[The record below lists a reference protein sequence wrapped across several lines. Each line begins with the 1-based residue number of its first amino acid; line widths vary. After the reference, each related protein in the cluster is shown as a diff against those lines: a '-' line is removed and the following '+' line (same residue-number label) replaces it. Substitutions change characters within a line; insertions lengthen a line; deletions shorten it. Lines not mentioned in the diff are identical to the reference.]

1 VNKQRLTV
9 PLAGGIATG
18 TDGKLLPI
26 GKSDELQN
34 VRPGRIGEVI
44 QRNGTRFLGTGL
56 IGPGGSLPASWALG
70 TLRGDLVSFSG
81 VGDHPAACY
90 SPQANAWSTD
100 VVGGFGAVR
109 TKRRGPIAAVRQQ
122 ISGNGLFPD
131 AVYSG
136 GYYWVIYQTTRNGVS
151 TIVKVVIDAATGEEA
166 AESTFNSALC
176 VSWGVRVVNGSAVF
190 VYATA
195 ATIFIDTWPVASV
208 SSGPTN
214 RVTIA
219 KAVVNAG
226 RQFDMLVKDGTTI
239 SAAYF
244 DGAIVQCF
252 DYAPTAGAATF
263 WTPKDSAAANV
274 PNDFAIAWGQD
285 FGASG
290 KISLATHDPVAGL
303 RVLWDIPTAG
313 ATRQAISTYVM
324 DAVAVPGTLA
334 LFTMTNAAAGQF
346 TVLYDE
352 NAVGF
357 NALMKAATRESG
369 VIAKTVYYRSLALGS
384 KPFVGSDG
392 KYYVG
397 AEYISTTQPT
407 RFVVRVP
414 ETITGFAN
422 LTAVVAKTQVN
433 NGYVGG
439 TLTGPLCP
447 VTSPA
452 TGEFVYG
459 NTVQLRIPGNPTAY
473 LPQGV
478 GVDLI
483 HVKFK
488 PVGDVTTGPPREAID
503 SLFTPG
509 GTVGQFDGRTYC
521 DAGFGYYPEQPGIT
535 PGGGGALTAAATYYY
550 QVVYAWVDANGRT
563 WYSAPGRVTSVAMG
577 ANTKNTLSIPT
588 YRIADRD
595 DIQVQVYRGGAND
608 NVTLALVGSVVN
620 DPTVDVVAFV
630 DTLSDAAAAA
640 GQALYTNG
648 AVGNRPLAADGI
660 PGSPVVS
667 IAVGRAWIIS
677 NDNPYEVWPS
687 NKFIPGQGWR
697 FSEQNKLI
705 FNDNLG
711 PVIGIAAQPS
721 GVVVVIKENA
731 YYLVSGDGPNQAG
744 NGGSFSV
751 SAPIVG
757 AGTLNPRSIIETP
770 SGIEFKSSGN
780 PRNWYR
786 ISTAN
791 STSYIG
797 MPIERYSNLLT
808 IGGVLVPAT
817 GETRYYTATTG
828 SGQVKCLVHDI
839 ISDTWM
845 DDTSGG
851 NYGLATAVCAYAIG
865 AAVAVNGGA
874 TIAVDDP
881 ATGADAGAAYTV
893 STATPWIK
901 GSDLDGY
908 ALFVRARGVGEATLG
923 APIVTVT
930 LQADFDATTNLAS
943 QTASPGTAWDWE
955 IKYPAKLSS
964 FRFVISYVA
973 SINTV
978 NMTAIVVEYGV
989 KSGMVPA
996 TWTKRTQ

>member
-1 VNKQRLTV
+1 
-9 PLAGGIATG
+9 
-18 TDGKLLPI
+18 
-26 GKSDELQN
+26 
-34 VRPGRIGEVI
+34 
-44 QRNGTRFLGTGL
+44 
-56 IGPGGSLPASWALG
+56 
-70 TLRGDLVSFSG
+70 
-81 VGDHPAACY
+81 
-90 SPQANAWSTD
+90 
-100 VVGGFGAVR
+100 
-109 TKRRGPIAAVRQQ
+109 
-122 ISGNGLFPD
+122 
-131 AVYSG
+131 
-136 GYYWVIYQTTRNGVS
+136 
-151 TIVKVVIDAATGEEA
+151 
-166 AESTFNSALC
+166 
-176 VSWGVRVVNGSAVF
+176 
-190 VYATA
+190 
-195 ATIFIDTWPVASV
+195 
-208 SSGPTN
+208 
-214 RVTIA
+214 
-219 KAVVNAG
+219 
-226 RQFDMLVKDGTTI
+226 
-239 SAAYF
+239 
-244 DGAIVQCF
+244 
-252 DYAPTAGAATF
+252 
-263 WTPKDSAAANV
+263 
-274 PNDFAIAWGQD
+274 
-285 FGASG
+285 
-290 KISLATHDPVAGL
+290 
-303 RVLWDIPTAG
+303 
-313 ATRQAISTYVM
+313 
-324 DAVAVPGTLA
+324 
-334 LFTMTNAAAGQF
+334 
-346 TVLYDE
+346 
-352 NAVGF
+352 
-357 NALMKAATRESG
+357 
-369 VIAKTVYYRSLALGS
+369 
-384 KPFVGSDG
+384 
-392 KYYVG
+392 
-397 AEYISTTQPT
+397 
-407 RFVVRVP
+407 
-414 ETITGFAN
+414 
-422 LTAVVAKTQVN
+422 
-433 NGYVGG
+433 
-439 TLTGPLCP
+439 
-447 VTSPA
+447 
-452 TGEFVYG
+452 
-459 NTVQLRIPGNPTAY
+459 
-473 LPQGV
+473 
-478 GVDLI
+478 
-483 HVKFK
+483 
-488 PVGDVTTGPPREAID
+488 
-503 SLFTPG
+503 
-509 GTVGQFDGRTYC
+509 
-521 DAGFGYYPEQPGIT
+521 
-535 PGGGGALTAAATYYY
+535 
-550 QVVYAWVDANGRT
+550 
-563 WYSAPGRVTSVAMG
+563 MG

-839 ISDTWM
+839 ISDTWL

-881 ATGADAGAAYTV
+881 ATGADAGSAYTV

-908 ALFVRARGVGEATLG
+908 ALFVRARGVGEATPG
-923 APIVTVT
+923 APIVAVT
-930 LQADFDATTNLAS
+930 LQADFDTTTNVAS
-943 QTASPGTAWDWE
+943 QTVTPGVAWDWE